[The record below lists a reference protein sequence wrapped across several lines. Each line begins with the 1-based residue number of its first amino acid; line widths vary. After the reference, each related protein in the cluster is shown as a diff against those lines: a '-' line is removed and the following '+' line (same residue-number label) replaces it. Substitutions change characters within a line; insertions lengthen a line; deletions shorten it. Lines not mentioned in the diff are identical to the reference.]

1 MWPTIWQEMANACHV
16 TGATP
21 TFPGTRRTGGK
32 RPVVTGEV
40 APMNTAPEI
49 VRTPRR
55 AAVAAW
61 FGSALEYYD
70 LAIYGTAAALVF
82 PKIFFPE
89 GNESAATIAAFA
101 TFGVAYV
108 ARPIGSFLM
117 GHIGDR
123 LGRKTIMVGT
133 LLLMGVSTFLVGCL
147 PTYSAVGL
155 LAPAL
160 LVILRL
166 LQGLSAAGEQAGA
179 NSMSFEHAPD
189 NGRGFFTS
197 FTLSGTQGGQVL
209 APAVFLPLAAVLPE
223 DQLLAWGWRIPFL
236 LSAIVVF
243 VGLYIRLKLDETPE
257 FRAEERAGRGR
268 QGAAGRA
275 VP

>member
-1 MWPTIWQEMANACHV
+1 
-16 TGATP
+16 
-21 TFPGTRRTGGK
+21 
-32 RPVVTGEV
+32 
-40 APMNTAPEI
+40 MNTPSEL

-61 FGSALEYYD
+61 VGSALEYYD

-89 GNESAATIAAFA
+89 GNDSAATIAAFA

-147 PTYSAVGL
+147 PTYAPGRAARADPAGDP
-155 LAPAL
+155 APAPGT
-160 LVILRL
+160 LRRRRAGRREL
-166 LQGLSAAGEQAGA
+166 DVLRARPRRTSAASSPASPSAAPRAARCSHRPSSCRSPRCCPRTSCWPGAGG
-179 NSMSFEHAPD
+179 SRSC
-189 NGRGFFTS
+189 
-197 FTLSGTQGGQVL
+197 
-209 APAVFLPLAAVLPE
+209 
-223 DQLLAWGWRIPFL
+223 
-236 LSAIVVF
+236 SARSWCSSAC
-243 VGLYIRLKLDETPE
+243 YIRLKLEETPE
-257 FRAEERAGRGR
+257 FRAEEEQDEVAE
-268 QGAAGRA
+268 GAARACSSATTGRTCCA
-275 VP
+275 SSSPPSSRWSTRCSRSSR

>member
-1 MWPTIWQEMANACHV
+1 
-16 TGATP
+16 
-21 TFPGTRRTGGK
+21 
-32 RPVVTGEV
+32 
-40 APMNTAPEI
+40 MNTPSDL

-70 LAIYGTAAALVF
+70 LAISGPAAALVF
-82 PKIFFPE
+82 PDIFFPE
-89 GNESAATIAAFA
+89 GNDSAATIAAFA

-133 LLLMGVSTFLVGCL
+133 LLLMGISTFLVGCL
-147 PTYSAVGL
+147 PTYAQVGL
-155 LAPAL
+155 LAPTL
-160 LVILRL
+160 LVLLRL
-166 LQGLSAAGEQAGA
+166 LQGLSAAGEQSGA
-179 NSMSFEHAPD
+179 NSMSFEHSPED
-189 NGRGFFTS
+189 RRGFFTS

-223 DQLLAWGWRIPFL
+223 DQLQAWGWRGAVPLI
-236 LSAIVVF
+236 AVVGF
-243 VGLYIRLKLDETPE
+243 VGLFIPPQPE
-257 FRAEERAGRGR
+257 GT
-268 QGAAGRA
+268 
-275 VP
+275 